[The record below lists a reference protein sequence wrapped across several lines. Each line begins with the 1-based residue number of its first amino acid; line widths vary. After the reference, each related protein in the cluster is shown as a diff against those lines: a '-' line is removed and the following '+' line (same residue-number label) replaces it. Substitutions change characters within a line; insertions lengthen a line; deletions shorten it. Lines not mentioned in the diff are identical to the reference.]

1 MYRISTG
8 LRQQGWENVL
18 RMEANTRDIFSDL
31 EGVYSDEKKSLPNG
45 IVVNVTLKP
54 GEHQRTLPF
63 LEDLGNTG
71 VEGEVPMLTNETDQS
86 TKHVTVYSNDVANAV
101 NTEKYGIHAHDKKAY
116 NLLKMVQPQLSKWH
130 KQRKGRY
137 FREALLQRYS
147 RNLTVAPIS
156 MTQHWAPNILVKNV
170 DMTAQPA
177 YDSTLATYTEQIG
190 DALELAGTTSA
201 AQWDVTYL
209 ESIILWASGGWDSSK
224 IIEPL
229 NIDGRDMW
237 VVTVPS
243 RQAAVLKNP
252 TAANSIAGLEIDAAV
267 QKSMNNAFKQYL
279 GNYGPLIL
287 VEDPLAPVLARGG
300 SDGSWTLTAY
310 YKDVGN
316 ADTRASAT
324 GTLFDVGFVL
334 GKGALCKATHEE
346 MHFEEEATNYGKIVG
361 VGAFAG
367 YGVQAI
373 SYDEDAA
380 TDTSIKTPGY
390 GVLLGYRGAYTA

>member
-8 LRQQGWENVL
+8 LKQQGWENVL

-31 EGVYSDEKKSLPNG
+31 EGVYSDEKKSMPNG
-45 IVVNVTLKP
+45 IVVNVTLNP

-63 LEDLGNTG
+63 LEDLSNDG
-71 VEGEVPMLTNETDQS
+71 VEGEVPQIGNETDQS
-86 TKHVTVYSNDVANAV
+86 TKHVTVYSNDVSNAV

-130 KQRKGRY
+130 KQRKGKY
-137 FREALLQRYS
+137 FRQALLQRYS
-147 RNLTVAPIS
+147 GNLVQSPIS
-156 MTQHWAPNILVKNV
+156 ATQHWAPNILIKNV
-170 DMTAQPA
+170 DMTAQPV
-177 YDSTLATYTEQIG
+177 YDSTLATYTENIG
-190 DALELAGTTSA
+190 DAMELAGTTSA

-209 ESIILWASGGWDSSK
+209 ESIIMWASGGWDSSK

-229 NIDGRDMW
+229 QIDGRDMW

-243 RQAAVLKNP
+243 RQAATLKNP
-252 TAANSIAGLEIDAAV
+252 TVRNTLAGLEIDAAV

-287 VEDPLAPVLARGG
+287 VEDPNAPVLARGG
-300 SDGSWTLTAY
+300 ADASWTLTPT

-316 ADTRASAT
+316 VDDRASAS

-334 GKGALCKATHEE
+334 GKGALCLTKHEE

-367 YGVQAI
+367 YGVQAL
-373 SYDEDAA
+373 SYDEDSA

-390 GVLLGYRGAYTA
+390 GVLLGYRGAYIA

>member
-8 LRQQGWENVL
+8 LKQEGWENVL

-31 EGVYSDEKKSLPNG
+31 EGVYSDEKKMMPNG
-45 IVVNVTLKP
+45 IFIKVQLKP
-54 GEHQRTLPF
+54 GEHQRTLGF
-63 LEDLGNTG
+63 LEDLSGSG
-71 VEGEVPMLTNETDQS
+71 VEGEVPQAGNEEDQS
-86 TKHVTVYSNDVANAV
+86 TKHLTVYSNDVSNAV

-116 NLLKMVQPQLSKWH
+116 ALLPKVQPQLSKWH

-137 FREALLQRYS
+137 YREGLLQRYS
-147 RNLTVAPIS
+147 RNLTRSPIS
-156 MTQHWAPNILVKNV
+156 ATQHWASNILIKNV
-170 DMTAQPA
+170 DMTAQPV
-177 YDSTLATYTEQIG
+177 YDSTLATYTEAIG
-190 DALELAGTTSA
+190 DAMELAGTTSA
-201 AQWDVTYL
+201 AQWDVNYL

-229 NIDGRDMW
+229 DIDGRDMW

-252 TAANSIAGLEIDAAV
+252 TVAKSLAGLEIDAAV

-300 SDGSWTLTAY
+300 ADGAWTLTAY
-310 YKDVGN
+310 YKDAGN
-316 ADTRASAT
+316 TDARASAT
-324 GTLFDVGFVL
+324 GTLFDVGYVL
-334 GKGALCKATHEE
+334 GKGAGIVASHEE

-367 YGVQAI
+367 YGIQAAV
-373 SYDEDAA
+373 YDEDSV
-380 TDTSIKTPGY
+380 TDTSFKTPGY
-390 GVLLGYRGAYTA
+390 GVLLGYRGAYVA